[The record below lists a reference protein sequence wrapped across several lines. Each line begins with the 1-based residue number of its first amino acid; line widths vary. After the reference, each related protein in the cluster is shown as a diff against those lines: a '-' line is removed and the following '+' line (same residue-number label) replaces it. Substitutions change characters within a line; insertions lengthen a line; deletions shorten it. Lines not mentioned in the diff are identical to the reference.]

1 VGRVWEVGFGKWC
14 VWVVLLYLVKFLCL
28 CGNVSI
34 EGTLVRLLCLTP
46 EGKIVLTLV
55 HGKHTYGELKLETR
69 LSDRWLTAKL
79 EQLVAEA
86 VVEKSGRWYGLA
98 STVEV
103 SDCELGL
110 FLVYQAKRMA
120 EKLASLPFVRAIV
133 LFGSAAQR
141 RAREYSDLDLII
153 VVTKPGVKA
162 KGEIMDEVSWLE
174 SRYHLTIE
182 LLVLEEEDFLEN
194 VRSSEGGV
202 IFGVAEGFEV
212 LVDKTGVLGKILRD
226 RVAEIKRSHEY
237 LAEERIWLRVR

>member
-1 VGRVWEVGFGKWC
+1 M
-14 VWVVLLYLVKFLCL
+14 
-28 CGNVSI
+28 
-34 EGTLVRLLCLTP
+34 RLLNLTP
-46 EGKIVLTLV
+46 EGRIVLTLV
-55 HGKHTYGELKLETR
+55 HGKHTYSELKLETE

-79 EQLVAEA
+79 KQLIAET

-103 SDCELGL
+103 SDYELSL
-110 FLVYQAKRMA
+110 FLIDQAKRMA
-120 EKLASLPFVRAIV
+120 EKLSSLPFVKAIV

-141 RAREYSDLDLII
+141 KAREYSDLDLII
-153 VVTKPGVKA
+153 VVAKIGVEAKA
-162 KGEIMDEVSWLE
+162 GIMSEVSWLE

-182 LLVLEEEDFLEN
+182 PLVLEEEDFLEN
-194 VRSSEGGV
+194 VRSSEGGL

-212 LVDKTGVLGKILRD
+212 LVDKTGVLGRTLRD